1 MLRTIFRARFLQVG
15 YVKKGYSVYI
25 LTNKR
30 NGTLYVGVSGRLWER
45 MLEHKNGVKEGFSKR
60 YGLKRLVYFET
71 FEDVNNAIR
80 REKQLKA
87 GTRKQKL
94 ELIER
99 GNPNSANLSE
109 DWYD

>member
-1 MLRTIFRARFLQVG
+1 VG

-45 MLEHKNGVKEGFSKR
+45 MLEHKNGVNEGFSKR

-71 FEDVNNAIR
+71 FENVNNAIR

-94 ELIER
+94 ELVER
-99 GNPNSANLSE
+99 ENPNWADLSE

>member
-1 MLRTIFRARFLQVG
+1 
-15 YVKKGYSVYI
+15 
-25 LTNKR
+25 
-30 NGTLYVGVSGRLWER
+30 

-71 FEDVNNAIR
+71 FEDINNAIR

-87 GTRKQKL
+87 GTRKKKL
-94 ELIER
+94 ELVEKD
-99 GNPNSANLSE
+99 NPTWADLSE

>member
-1 MLRTIFRARFLQVG
+1 MG

-30 NGTLYVGVSGRLWER
+30 NGTLHIGVSGRLWER
-45 MLEHKNGVKEGFSKR
+45 MLEHKNGIKEGFSKR

-71 FEDVNNAIR
+71 FENVNNAIR

-99 GNPNSANLSE
+99 ENPNWADLSE

>member
-1 MLRTIFRARFLQVG
+1 MG

>member
-1 MLRTIFRARFLQVG
+1 MG

-30 NGTLYVGVSGRLWER
+30 NGTLYLGVTGRLWER
-45 MLEHKNGVKEGFSKR
+45 VLEHKNGVKEGFSKR

-87 GTRKQKL
+87 GSRSRKL
-94 ELIER
+94 ELIEKD
-99 GNPNSANLSE
+99 NPTWSDLSG
-109 DWYD
+109 DWYE